1 MPEYT
6 LYGPEWQKEA
16 MRNKKADLVQMLAA
30 AGQER
35 DGLRDTGAESAQLL
49 EAIQG
54 FFAAPT
60 PASSANIMNRA
71 QRMKTALDRAEFQST

>member
-6 LYGPEWQKEA
+6 PYGPEWQKEA
-16 MRNKKADLVQMLAA
+16 MRNKKADLVLMLAA

-35 DGLRDTGAESAQLL
+35 DSLRDAGTESAQLL
-49 EAIQG
+49 EAIRA

-60 PASSANIMNRA
+60 PASSANLMNRA
-71 QRMKTALDRAEFQST
+71 QRLKTVLDHAGFQPT